1 MTSFSNVIL
10 VGFSG
15 TGKSLVGQEVARLL
29 GWDFVDSDSEI
40 ERRTGKPVSRIFAG
54 DGEPAFRAIE
64 KQVIDELC
72 RGQHTV
78 IATGGGAV
86 LDPDNRELIKSSGLV
101 VHLDARSET
110 IYARLKDGQG
120 GSAGDRPLLASN
132 DPLERIRLLKLEREG
147 HYSKAHRTVH
157 TDDLT
162 MSQVAEVVVRCLEE
176 DP

>member
-29 GWDFVDSDSEI
+29 SWDFVDSDTEI
-40 ERRTGKPVSRIFAG
+40 ERRTGKPVPRIFAE

-64 KQVIDELC
+64 NQVIGELC
-72 RGQHTV
+72 QGRHHV
-78 IATGGGAV
+78 ISTGGGAV
-86 LDPDNRELIKSSGLV
+86 LDPDNRELIKNSGLV
-101 VHLDARSET
+101 VRLDARPET
-110 IYARLKDGQG
+110 IYSRLKKGQG
-120 GSAGDRPLLASN
+120 GSAGGRPLLASA
-132 DPLERIRLLKLEREG
+132 DPMERIRSLKSERED